1 MMKGIAGTLVLCMA
15 GALIAAPAAHAKK
28 AKTET
33 PVAAPKAGGD
43 ALADEM
49 TRYTTPGPQHQ
60 ELAELA
66 GTWSTRT
73 RVWENPD
80 AKPVEFAGNAEY
92 RTILGGRF
100 LQLDSRAQ
108 MNGAETHG
116 ISIYGYDAF
125 KEKYSYFSIHDG
137 ETQALTGL
145 GDRDSTSGAITFAV
159 AMDMPMSGGHAVP
172 IRAVLRRVSDNRHVF
187 EIFEK
192 YIDDREWKVIE
203 ITYDRR
209 SAGPAAEGAR

>member
-28 AKTET
+28 AKTDT

-73 RVWENPD
+73 RVWENP
-80 AKPVEFAGNAEY
+80 
-92 RTILGGRF
+92 GR
-100 LQLDSRAQ
+100 
-108 MNGAETHG
+108 ET
-116 ISIYGYDAF
+116 
-125 KEKYSYFSIHDG
+125 
-137 ETQALTGL
+137 
-145 GDRDSTSGAITFAV
+145 
-159 AMDMPMSGGHAVP
+159 
-172 IRAVLRRVSDNRHVF
+172 RRVRGERGSTGPSWADGSSSS
-187 EIFEK
+187 
-192 YIDDREWKVIE
+192 
-203 ITYDRR
+203 TAARR
-209 SAGPAAEGAR
+209 